1 MRIVNVPFRYLIF
14 ADLSEGLREYDG
26 AVEVL
31 MFWHIVLMT
40 VLHQATWIVSLK
52 TTVIPAKAEIR

>member
-1 MRIVNVPFRYLIF
+1 
-14 ADLSEGLREYDG
+14 LSEGLREYDG

-52 TTVIPAKAEIR
+52 KMAIPAKAEIR